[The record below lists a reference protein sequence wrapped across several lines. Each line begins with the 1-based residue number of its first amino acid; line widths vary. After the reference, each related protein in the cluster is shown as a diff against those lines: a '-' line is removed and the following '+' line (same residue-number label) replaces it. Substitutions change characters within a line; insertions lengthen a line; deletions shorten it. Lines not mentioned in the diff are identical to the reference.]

1 MKVRPINEKK
11 YGISKKRFA
20 ELYNY
25 CLQYNEWKDELRY
38 KTNAMKSPEITGM
51 TKGGETGDS
60 TAELAIRRDL
70 LARKCRMIEETAR
83 ETDPEISQYLLKAV
97 TNEGITYNYL
107 RQVMGI
113 PMGKNQYYE
122 KRRKFYWLLSIKKE

>member
-1 MKVRPINEKK
+1 MRVRPLNKET

-25 CLQYNEWKDELRY
+25 CLQYNEWKDELKY
-38 KTNAMKSPEITGM
+38 KTNALKSPEMTGM
-51 TKGGETGDS
+51 PGSDGVGDS
-60 TAELAIRRDL
+60 TAEIAIRREI
-70 LARKCRMIEETAR
+70 LAGKCRVIEETAR
-83 ETDPEISQYLLKAV
+83 EVDPEIFPYLLKAV

-113 PMGKNQYYE
+113 PMGRNQYYE